1 VNHVRRKRPFWKVP
15 GSRCKRREKTSSA
28 AALILRKVSHTNKFE
43 SQPLLYCPMMVVF
56 LAIRAMTKIR
66 GTAHYA
72 IDHSGIDQG
81 FDWINP
87 DEIEQQPE
95 WLLAPSSL
103 RFSWEEAR
111 VMDQ

>member
-1 VNHVRRKRPFWKVP
+1 
-15 GSRCKRREKTSSA
+15 
-28 AALILRKVSHTNKFE
+28 
-43 SQPLLYCPMMVVF
+43 
-56 LAIRAMTKIR
+56 MTKIR